1 MFFLMYNSRH
11 RNNKQKRDV
20 RNNMKKIKNENTKNV
35 FMVISSNLLTILIA
49 LFTGFV
55 IPKQLS
61 VADYAYYHVYM
72 LYIAYAGFLHFGFV
86 NGIYLKYGKYNED
99 ELPIDKFR
107 KFSKIMFA
115 MQGIVVAVLAVIL
128 LLTFRKMDINNVIA
142 YAFIIINI
150 PLINIKWFYSS
161 INQFTKRFVIDSYVT
176 YLQNIL
182 TLLMVI
188 CIVVTHWYYFEV
200 LLIFTTAINA
210 VCMVIVMWQNKNIV
224 WGKSILNVK
233 EECVGLIK
241 SGFFLMLSEFVGIII
256 LGIDSIFVQNLFSI
270 EEFAMYSFAVS
281 IITVIYTMI
290 STVSNLIYPYL
301 VRVDENRYAEYY
313 CLMSDV
319 LSVISIFSLLAFYVA
334 KFIIDIWLDKYTES
348 IAITAIL
355 FGTVIFRSL
364 IMLVC
369 GNYFKVLKMIKEY
382 TQNNVFAICISFL
395 LDLLAYLF
403 FHDYIYIAIASLISF
418 IIWYVVTDWI
428 FIRRLNIPLNGCV
441 RRYVCI
447 VFCLIAFYALLKVET
462 IVSFFAYAV
471 LALLICVICFKPQFV
486 KVIEILQGGIKK
498 ARD

>member
-1 MFFLMYNSRH
+1 
-11 RNNKQKRDV
+11 
-20 RNNMKKIKNENTKNV
+20 MKKIGNENTKNI
-35 FMVISSNLLTILIA
+35 FMVISSNLLTIVIA

-61 VADYAYYHVYM
+61 VTDYAYYHVYM

-86 NGIYLKYGKYNED
+86 NGIYLKYGKYSED
-99 ELPIDKFR
+99 ELPLDRFR
-107 KFSKIMFA
+107 KFSKIMFGI
-115 MQGIVVAVLAVIL
+115 QGIVVAALAVL
-128 LLTFRKMDINNVIA
+128 LLVSSSKMNGNNVIA
-142 YAFIIINI
+142 YAFIILNI

-182 TLLMVI
+182 TLFMVLV
-188 CIVVTHWYYFEV
+188 IVVTHWYYFEI
-200 LLIFTTAINA
+200 LLVFTTMTNLI
-210 VCMVIVMWQNKNIV
+210 CMLIVMYQNKKIV
-224 WGKSILNVK
+224 FGKAVADVK
-233 EECVGLIK
+233 DECIGLIK
-241 SGFFLMLSEFVGIII
+241 NGFFLMLSEFVGIII
-256 LGIDSIFVQNLFSI
+256 LGIDSIFVQNLFTI

-281 IITVIYTMI
+281 IITVIYTLI

-301 VRVDENRYAEYY
+301 VRVEENKYAEYY

-334 KFIIDIWLDKYTES
+334 KFIIDVWLDKYTES

-369 GNYFKVLKMIKEY
+369 GNYFKVLQMIKEY
-382 TQNNVFAICISFL
+382 TKNNIFAIVISFV
-395 LDLLAYLF
+395 LDLIAYLV
-403 FHDYIYIAIASLISF
+403 FHDYYYIAIASLLSF
-418 IIWYVVTDWI
+418 IIWYVVTD
-428 FIRRLNIPLNGCV
+428 FVFVSRLKMPLNGCV

-447 VFCLIAFYALLKVET
+447 GLSLVLFYTLLRMEALPA
-462 IVSFFAYAV
+462 FFAYGIGTLV
-471 LALLICVICFKPQFV
+471 ICVCCFRPQFV
-486 KVIEILQGGIKK
+486 KVLEIIKKETRKK